1 MRMSSATW
9 RTALLIDSS
18 GGGGDGD
25 GELGAST
32 AAQRSGTE
40 RHLHWGG
47 RDGWPRYGRVL
58 GRYWRVY
65 GGARGEGRGGYGRLC
80 AGVGGYRSGRGGGGA
95 RGEGRGGLGIG
106 SGCQALS
113 LRAPAH

>member
-80 AGVGGYRSGRGGGGA
+80 AGERRGA
-95 RGEGRGGLGIG
+95 RGIGDWIGVPGSVSEG
-106 SGCQALS
+106 SSS
-113 LRAPAH
+113 LNAMV